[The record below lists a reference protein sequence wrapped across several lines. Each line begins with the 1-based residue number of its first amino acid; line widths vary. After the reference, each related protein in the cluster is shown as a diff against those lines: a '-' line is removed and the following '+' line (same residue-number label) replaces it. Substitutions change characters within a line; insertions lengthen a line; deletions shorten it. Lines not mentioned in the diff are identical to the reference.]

1 MNQQPMKKKTST
13 QNDDQLW
20 QMLAPVMGIAEIREM
35 QAYLRGES
43 HHYDMGYGDL
53 SIEPYDARGGASTLF
68 RLRHL
73 QHGELTI
80 SRAALQSI
88 LQELLHELRR
98 AG

>member
-1 MNQQPMKKKTST
+1 MNNNSNN
-13 QNDDQLW
+13 NDDQLW
-20 QMLAPVMGIAEIREM
+20 RMMAPVMSIAEIREM
-35 QAYLRGES
+35 QEYLRGES

-53 SIEPYDARGGASTLF
+53 SIEPYDGRGGASAMF

-73 QHGELTI
+73 QLGELTI

-98 AG
+98 S

>member
-1 MNQQPMKKKTST
+1 MNITSIHK
-13 QNDDQLW
+13 DDQLW

-53 SIEPYDARGGASTLF
+53 SIEPYDARGGVSTMF

-73 QHGELTI
+73 QLGELTI

-98 AG
+98 AAE